1 MTAAF
6 SVITGYLLGSLSPS
20 AVISRMKSKDLRENG
35 TGNLG
40 ATNTMLV
47 FGKWYGI
54 IVMIIDI
61 LKSYIAVK
69 IARLMFPRLAV
80 AGILAGCGALVGH
93 MFPVYNNFKGGKGL
107 ACMAGMI
114 LALDM
119 NIFTFMLAVGMV
131 SVLISDYAVALPV
144 SAAFSA
150 PAVFGMYYASML
162 TFGILLIPCTVMLL
176 KHRDNF
182 RRIKNGTEIRFRS
195 FVRTKIR
202 KRKNEHK

>member
-1 MTAAF
+1 
-6 SVITGYLLGSLSPS
+6 
-20 AVISRMKSKDLRENG
+20 
-35 TGNLG
+35 
-40 ATNTMLV
+40 
-47 FGKWYGI
+47 
-54 IVMIIDI
+54 
-61 LKSYIAVK
+61 
-69 IARLMFPRLAV
+69 
-80 AGILAGCGALVGH
+80 
-93 MFPVYNNFKGGKGL
+93 
-107 ACMAGMI
+107 MAGMI

-150 PAVFGMYYASML
+150 PAVFGMYYASIL